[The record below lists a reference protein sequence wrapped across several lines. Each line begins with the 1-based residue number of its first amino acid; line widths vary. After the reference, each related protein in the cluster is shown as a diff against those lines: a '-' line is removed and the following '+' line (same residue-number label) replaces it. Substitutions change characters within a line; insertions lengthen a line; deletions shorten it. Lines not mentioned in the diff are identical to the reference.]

1 MSAGCARRVMRK
13 HILRIFLC
21 FESPDFPDIFS
32 CSSSA
37 RKKHMACCEKYK
49 PCILKYKALILKY
62 VPYIFDVCKTLF
74 LRCLEKT
81 IFRGIFGRIFGVRQM
96 RK

>member
-37 RKKHMACCEKYK
+37 RKKHMAFAAFPTSVLTTFGRGFLYK
-49 PCILKYKALILKY
+49 P
-62 VPYIFDVCKTLF
+62 
-74 LRCLEKT
+74 EKPGT
-81 IFRGIFGRIFGVRQM
+81 RLNLYLTCV
-96 RK
+96 